1 MQRSNSC
8 GVVVSLILWYLPLF
22 LIMIGKDA
30 EMKYA
35 PLTIY
40 C

>member
-1 MQRSNSC
+1 MQRSNAC
-8 GVVVSLILWYLPLF
+8 GVVISLILRYLPLF
-22 LIMIGKDA
+22 LVMIDKDA